1 MVKRY
6 RRLVPVALIA
16 AGIVM
21 LIIGISRGEM
31 MTVFSKAATVCLECI
46 GIG

>member
-1 MVKRY
+1 MSKKYKR
-6 RRLVPVALIA
+6 LIPAALIA

-21 LIIGISRGEM
+21 LIVGIGRDEVVIVVG
-31 MTVFSKAATVCLECI
+31 KAATVCLECI

>member
-1 MVKRY
+1 MSKKY
-6 RRLVPVALIA
+6 KKLIPAALIA

-21 LIIGISRGEM
+21 LIVGIGRDEVVSVVG
-31 MTVFSKAATVCLECI
+31 KAATVCLECI

>member
-1 MVKRY
+1 MSKKYKR
-6 RRLVPVALIA
+6 LIPAALIV

-21 LIIGISRGEM
+21 LIVGIGRDEVVSVVG
-31 MTVFSKAATVCLECI
+31 KAATVCLECI

>member
-1 MVKRY
+1 MSKKYKR
-6 RRLVPVALIA
+6 LIPAALIA

-21 LIIGISRGEM
+21 LIVGIGRDEVVSVVG
-31 MTVFSKAATVCLECI
+31 KAAIVCLECI

>member
-21 LIIGISRGEM
+21 LIIGIDRGEM
-31 MTVFSKAATVCLECI
+31 ATVFSKAATVCLECI

>member
-1 MVKRY
+1 MSKKYKR
-6 RRLVPVALIA
+6 LIPAALIV

-21 LIIGISRGEM
+21 LIIGASRGEI